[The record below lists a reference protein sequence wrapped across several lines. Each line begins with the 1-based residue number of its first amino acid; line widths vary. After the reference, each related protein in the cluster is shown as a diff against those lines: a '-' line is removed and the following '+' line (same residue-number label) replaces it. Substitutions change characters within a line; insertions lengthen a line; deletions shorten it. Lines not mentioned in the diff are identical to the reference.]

1 MTKNRSIFSVTG
13 RNKYG
18 MSFINHM
25 WFFFAPLMFLTG
37 AMGTL
42 MLVSL
47 FIGLTSLASGLA
59 SLVFNGASLVGR
71 IKDVHGHQHW
81 KMGGAGAPGF
91 GPTFL
96 SYPKDMHGIP
106 PKMPKL

>member
-1 MTKNRSIFSVTG
+1 M
-13 RNKYG
+13 
-18 MSFINHM
+18 
-25 WFFFAPLMFLTG
+25 MFLTG
-37 AMGTL
+37 VMGTL

-47 FIGLTSLASGLA
+47 SIGLTSLGTGLA

-71 IKDVHGHQHW
+71 IKEFHGQHHM
-81 KMGGAGAPGF
+81 KHGF

-96 SYPKDMHGIP
+96 SYPKEVPGVP